1 MDEYTYQ
8 IVVRKEFLTP
18 DELAAY
24 EAEPI
29 VLAPWDPMGALA
41 K

>member
-18 DELAAY
+18 EELAAY
-24 EAEPI
+24 NAGSI
-29 VLAPWDPMGALA
+29 VQHRGIQWGALC
-41 K
+41 